1 MSCAGAADHTQRTA
15 CTFSN
20 LLNVHAVRCG
30 WSAAPAP
37 LIYIHLV
44 TADML
49 TSVGQF
55 PRYLDPN
62 STGAAV
68 QVPMALRPL
77 DVALPVPLQV
87 AKTIGSLL
95 LQ

>member
-1 MSCAGAADHTQRTA
+1 
-15 CTFSN
+15 
-20 LLNVHAVRCG
+20 
-30 WSAAPAP
+30 
-37 LIYIHLV
+37 
-44 TADML
+44 ML
-49 TSVGQF
+49 TSIGQF
-55 PRYLDPN
+55 SRYLDPN